1 MTQRSVLAIIIP
13 VRNEASTIDATLQGL
28 QALRARGTEVIVVDG
43 GSSDGTA
50 ELAVPWVDQIIHSA
64 AGRAAQMNAGAQ
76 ASGRSVLLFL
86 HADTLLP
93 QDADSL
99 VLDGLARGVRVWG
112 RFDVCIEPERP
123 MLRAVATMMNL
134 RSRISGIC
142 TGDQAL
148 FMTRDAFDAVNGFPD
163 QALMED
169 IEISRRLKRLSPP
182 LALRSQVRT
191 SGRRWLV
198 HGMWRTITLM
208 WWLRLRYFLGAEPA
222 LLARLYQGPQ

>member
-1 MTQRSVLAIIIP
+1 MTQESALAIIIP

-28 QALRARGTEVIVVDG
+28 QALRVRGTEVIVVDG
-43 GSSDGTA
+43 GSSDGTP
-50 ELAVPWVDQIIHSA
+50 ELALTKVDQIIHSA
-64 AGRAAQMNAGAQ
+64 TGRATQMNAGAR

-93 QDADSL
+93 QNADNL
-99 VLDGLARGVRVWG
+99 VLDGLARSGRVWG
-112 RFDVCIEPERP
+112 RFDVLIEPERP
-123 MLRAVATMMNL
+123 MLRIVAAMMNL

-191 SGRRWLV
+191 SGRRWLT
-198 HGMWRTITLM
+198 HGMWPTITLM

-222 LLARLYQGPQ
+222 LLARLYREPQ

>member
-13 VRNEASTIDATLQGL
+13 AHNEASTIDATLRGL
-28 QALRARGTEVIVVDG
+28 QALRLRGTEVIVVDG

-50 ELAVPWVDQIIHSA
+50 ELAVPWVDQIIHNA
-64 AGRAAQMNAGAQ
+64 AGRATQMNAGART
-76 ASGRSVLLFL
+76 SSRSVLLFL

-99 VLDGLARGVRVWG
+99 VLDGLARSGRVWG
-112 RFDVCIEPERP
+112 RFDVRIEPERP
-123 MLRAVATMMNL
+123 MLRTVAATMNL

-148 FMTRDAFDAVNGFPD
+148 FMTRDAFDTVGGFPD
-163 QALMED
+163 QPLMED

-191 SGRRWLV
+191 SGRRWLTQ
-198 HGMWRTITLM
+198 GMWPTITLM

-222 LLARLYQGPQ
+222 LLARLYRGPQ